1 MSKKST
7 PQLVAAVFCNSVS
20 RGKSAKMDCKGVF
33 TSFLAWAYPTSIRT
47 WHAVLSIYSLP
58 KGTTTIT
65 VSISRGRGK
74 KTTLTSADIQRG
86 KVDVGT
92 IINMP
97 LSYRFSQE
105 GFYNVHFNVVGTTT
119 SLKIPLLIS
128 TQQWPRMTKRQRDF
142 LKSNP
147 AIPHSIRMN
156 VLCSECSRPFMLEE
170 SVLPDE
176 QFAEGVLPFP
186 DSGKLECGTC
196 SHILHLKDLQGQLRS
211 SIKAGVT
218 AAMRGGK

>member
-7 PQLVAAVFCNSVS
+7 PQLAAAVFCNSAS
-20 RGKSAKMDCKGVF
+20 KGESAKMDCKGVF
-33 TSFLAWAYPTSIRT
+33 TSFLAWAYPTSIRI
-47 WHAVLSIYSLP
+47 WRAVLTVYSLS

-65 VSISRGRGK
+65 ASISRGRGK
-74 KTTLTSADIQRG
+74 KTTLASADIQRG

-97 LSYRFSQE
+97 LSYRFPQE
-105 GFYNVHFNVVGTTT
+105 GFYNIHFNVVGTTA
-119 SLKIPLLIS
+119 SLMIPLLVS
-128 TQQWPRMTKRQRDF
+128 TQPWPRTTKRQRDF

-147 AIPHSIRMN
+147 AVPHSIRMN
-156 VLCSECSRPFMLEE
+156 VMCSECSRPFMLEE

-196 SHILHLKDLQGQLRS
+196 SHILHLKDIQGQLRS